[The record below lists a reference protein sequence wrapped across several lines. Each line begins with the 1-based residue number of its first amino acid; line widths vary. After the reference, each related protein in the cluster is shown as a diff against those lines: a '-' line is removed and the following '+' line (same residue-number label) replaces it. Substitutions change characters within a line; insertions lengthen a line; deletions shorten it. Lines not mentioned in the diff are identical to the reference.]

1 MWFGRDSYKQL
12 YNYIKPYACYGDNTI
27 KDANTTAIVNAL
39 ARNDIHTI
47 DQLKAM
53 TDSDIKQ
60 LRYVGALRADII
72 KRARDGGDPTIKGDF
87 TKTLS
92 IEYKLPFKTS
102 EEFEKWRDEADG
114 DFVDACDICPIAK
127 LCDLFCSVETE
138 LEIEDRTIGCR
149 KMYEIILANVKKED
163 K

>member
-1 MWFGRDSYKQL
+1 M
-12 YNYIKPYACYGDNTI
+12 CYVKTQTI
-27 KDANTTAIVNAL
+27 E
-39 ARNDIHTI
+39 
-47 DQLKAM
+47 
-53 TDSDIKQ
+53 
-60 LRYVGALRADII
+60 
-72 KRARDGGDPTIKGDF
+72 F
-87 TKTLS
+87 
-92 IEYKLPFKTS
+92 KLPFKTS

-149 KMYEIILANVKKED
+149 KMYEIVLANVKKDD